1 MDLVMALEMDL
12 LYLVM
17 ALKKDRSRNGSWNGF
32 RNGFRN
38 WSQAI
43 EKMVHEKDQEIDCNI
58 IYWRSWNG
66 SRIRPPNGYLERDLE
81 IYLERG
87 LEMEHEWDLVAD
99 LGVDLENVSKRRT
112 FK

>member
-17 ALKKDRSRNGSWNGF
+17 ALKMDRSRNGSWNGF

-43 EKMVHEKDQEIDCNI
+43 EKMVLEKDQEIDCNMYNI
-58 IYWRSWNG
+58 LKILKWISN
-66 SRIRPPNGYLERDLE
+66 
-81 IYLERG
+81 
-87 LEMEHEWDLVAD
+87 
-99 LGVDLENVSKRRT
+99 
-112 FK
+112 